1 MVFQRIAIVGP
12 PTANFRSSAAS
23 GFDLEGYD
31 DTSKSAYASYQSQN
45 HGIPRFNNGFP
56 WTRPGRWVA
65 RHRAP
70 FGLRIRAA
78 GSILPDLLVPVFI
91 ATYYVYT
98 YNACGISVSPFLG
111 NCAMV
116 NITLSAEEGLVAR
129 ARAYAQTRNTTVN
142 QLIRDYLTRVTGQ
155 IDPQQAAAE
164 FAELARD
171 RGGRSDEGFVFDRR
185 DVHVR
190 AKDVSR

>member
-1 MVFQRIAIVGP
+1 
-12 PTANFRSSAAS
+12 
-23 GFDLEGYD
+23 
-31 DTSKSAYASYQSQN
+31 
-45 HGIPRFNNGFP
+45 
-56 WTRPGRWVA
+56 
-65 RHRAP
+65 
-70 FGLRIRAA
+70 
-78 GSILPDLLVPVFI
+78 
-91 ATYYVYT
+91 
-98 YNACGISVSPFLG
+98 
-111 NCAMV
+111 MV

-142 QLIRDYLTRVTGQ
+142 QLIRDYLGRLTGQ

-171 RGGRSDEGFVFDRR
+171 HGGRSDEGFVFDRR